1 MNIHILVLVIAIA
14 LFGVLAFKQMSA
26 LILAPLVTIFVIL
39 CSGLPVLES
48 LKGLFMPAATD
59 YVTKYFLTFFVGA
72 LFGAV
77 YQYTGAAESIAR
89 AIAGLCRGKY
99 VAPIIMCITGILTFG
114 GVSGF
119 VVFFVIYPIA
129 LNLFKEGNLTRRLIP
144 AAISAGCWTWSM
156 SAPGSPSIQNVIA
169 MDSLGTPSTAAFVP
183 SLITAIVMFALIFV
197 WLEVR
202 ARSFTKKGIVFDD
215 PTLKFQLTAE
225 ELPNPDEEKDLPNVI
240 VAILP
245 IILILVMFNNPM
257 HPFPVETSVFAG
269 VALATILMFKRI
281 KGVNEWIGVFNKGA
295 ADSGVAILNT
305 AIVVGFGGVVQNTQG
320 FNDLVT
326 ALKNMSMQPLVF
338 VMITVAICAG
348 ACGSASGGMGVAFNA
363 LKDTYIQMGVS
374 LPYVHRIAAIAAGPL
389 DTLPHQGAQI
399 TLLGICKLTH
409 KEAYWGYRCYTDF
422 HPIHLLWCIH
432 LTCTVGLIR
441 KKIFSRW
448 LGMYSLR
455 HCRNRIK
462 DKKSPDFHLNEVGIR
477 SFFRG

>member
-89 AIAGLCRGKY
+89 AIAGLCHGKY

-215 PTLKFQLTAE
+215 PSLKYQLSPE

-245 IILILVMFNNPM
+245 IILILVLFNNPM

-269 VALATILMFKRI
+269 VALATILMFRRI

-305 AIVVGFGGVVQNTQG
+305 AIVVGFGGVVKNTQG
-320 FNDLVT
+320 FADLVT
-326 ALKNMSMQPLVF
+326 ALKGMSMPPLVF

-363 LKDTYIQMGVS
+363 LTDTYLALGAK
-374 LPYVHRIAAIAAGPL
+374 LPYIHRIATIAAGTL

-409 KEAYWGYRCYTDF
+409 KEAYFDIAITQIIIPF
-422 HPIHLLWCIH
+422 I
-432 LTCTVGLIR
+432 TCGLFIV
-441 KKIFSRW
+441 
-448 LGMYSLR
+448 LAQMGL
-455 HCRNRIK
+455 
-462 DKKSPDFHLNEVGIR
+462 
-477 SFFRG
+477 

>member
-39 CSGLPVLES
+39 CSGLPILES

-59 YVTKYFLTFFVGA
+59 YITKYFLTFFVGA

-89 AIAGLCRGKY
+89 AIAGLCHGKF

-215 PTLKFQLTAE
+215 PSLKYQLTAE

-245 IILILVMFNNPM
+245 IILILVLFNNPM

-269 VALATILMFKRI
+269 VVLATVLMFRRI
-281 KGVNEWIGVFNKGA
+281 KGVNAWIGVFNKGA

-363 LKDTYIQMGVS
+363 LKDLFVS
-374 LPYVHRIAAIAAGPL
+374 LGVAPEYIHRVGAIAAGTL
-389 DTLPHQGAQI
+389 DSLPHQGAQI

-409 KEAYWGYRCYTDF
+409 KEAYWDIAVTQIFIPFICCGVF
-422 HPIHLLWCIH
+422 IVLAQL
-432 LTCTVGLIR
+432 GL
-441 KKIFSRW
+441 
-448 LGMYSLR
+448 
-455 HCRNRIK
+455 
-462 DKKSPDFHLNEVGIR
+462 
-477 SFFRG
+477 

>member
-39 CSGLPVLES
+39 CSGLPILDS

-59 YVTKYFLTFFVGA
+59 YITKYFLTFFVGA

-89 AIAGLCRGKY
+89 AIAGLCHGKF

-183 SLITAIVMFALIFV
+183 SLLTAIVMFALIFV

-215 PTLKFQLTAE
+215 PSLKYQLSPE

-245 IILILVMFNNPM
+245 IILILVLFNNPM

-281 KGVNEWIGVFNKGA
+281 KGVNAWIGVFNKGA

-363 LKDTYIQMGVS
+363 LTDTYLALGAK
-374 LPYVHRIAAIAAGPL
+374 LPYIHRIATIAAGTL

-409 KEAYWGYRCYTDF
+409 KEAYFDIAITQIIIPF
-422 HPIHLLWCIH
+422 I
-432 LTCTVGLIR
+432 TCGLFIV
-441 KKIFSRW
+441 
-448 LGMYSLR
+448 LAQMGL
-455 HCRNRIK
+455 
-462 DKKSPDFHLNEVGIR
+462 
-477 SFFRG
+477 

>member
-1 MNIHILVLVIAIA
+1 MNIHILVLIIAIA

-39 CSGLPVLES
+39 CSGLPILDS

-59 YVTKYFLTFFVGA
+59 YITKYFLTFFVGA

-89 AIAGLCRGKY
+89 AIAGLCHGKF

-183 SLITAIVMFALIFV
+183 SLLTAIVMFALIFV

-215 PTLKFQLTAE
+215 PSLKYQLSPE

-245 IILILVMFNNPM
+245 IILILVLFNNPM

-281 KGVNEWIGVFNKGA
+281 KGVNAWIGVFNKGA

-363 LKDTYIQMGVS
+363 LTDTYLALGAK
-374 LPYVHRIAAIAAGPL
+374 LPYIHRIATIAAGTL

-409 KEAYWGYRCYTDF
+409 KEAYFDIAITQIIIPFITCGIF
-422 HPIHLLWCIH
+422 ILLAQM
-432 LTCTVGLIR
+432 GL
-441 KKIFSRW
+441 
-448 LGMYSLR
+448 
-455 HCRNRIK
+455 
-462 DKKSPDFHLNEVGIR
+462 
-477 SFFRG
+477 

>member
-1 MNIHILVLVIAIA
+1 MNIHILVLIIAIA

-39 CSGLPVLES
+39 CSGLPILDS

-59 YVTKYFLTFFVGA
+59 YITKYFLTFFVGA

-89 AIAGLCRGKY
+89 AIAGLCHGKF

-215 PTLKFQLTAE
+215 PSLKYQLSPE

-245 IILILVMFNNPM
+245 IILILVLFNNPM

-281 KGVNEWIGVFNKGA
+281 KGVNAWIGVFNKGA

-363 LKDTYIQMGVS
+363 LTDTYLSLGAK
-374 LPYVHRIAAIAAGPL
+374 LPYIHRIATIAAGTL

-409 KEAYWGYRCYTDF
+409 KEAYFDIAITQIIIPF
-422 HPIHLLWCIH
+422 I
-432 LTCTVGLIR
+432 TCGLFIV
-441 KKIFSRW
+441 
-448 LGMYSLR
+448 LAQMGL
-455 HCRNRIK
+455 
-462 DKKSPDFHLNEVGIR
+462 
-477 SFFRG
+477 